1 MKTMTIVTENNQQ
14 TTFTGILNA
23 KTIFSHIRDDVKF
36 IFDEETGEIYY
47 MKSPLWLELDDF
59 TTPLPF

>member
-1 MKTMTIVTENNQQ
+1 MKTMTIVRENDTQ
-14 TTFTGILNA
+14 TTFTGVLDS
-23 KTIFSHIRDDVKF
+23 KTILSHVKDDVKF

-59 TTPLPF
+59 ATPLPF

>member
-1 MKTMTIVTENNQQ
+1 MKTMTILNNDNTQ
-14 TTFTGILNA
+14 TTFTGVLNA
-23 KTIFSHIRDDVKF
+23 KTILSHIRDDVKF

-47 MKSPLWLELDDF
+47 MKKPIWLALDDF

>member
-1 MKTMTIVTENNQQ
+1 MKTMTIVRENDTQ
-14 TTFTGILNA
+14 TTFTGTLNA
-23 KTIFSHIRDDVKF
+23 KTILPHVKDDVKF

>member
-14 TTFTGILNA
+14 TTFTSVLNA
-23 KTIFSHIRDDVKF
+23 KTILSHIRDDVKF
-36 IFDEETGEIYY
+36 IFDEETGEVYY
-47 MKSPLWLELDDF
+47 MKSPLWLALNDF